1 MNNVVFGKKL
11 GMGEA
16 YIGHTRVAVTKIALM
31 PMTVSQLKTVEKDG
45 YASAQVAFDTPNKKS
60 NKALLGHLKPSKAVA
75 KRMKEVH
82 VEGLEIGAVISPA
95 DHISVGTI
103 VNIQGTS
110 KGKGFAGV
118 MKRWNFAGGPRT
130 HGQSDRGRAPG
141 SIGQGTT
148 PGRVH
153 KGKKMAGRMGSD
165 TKTVKNAVVVYFDP
179 SSNIAWVTG
188 PVPGTVSGIVRLT
201 TMGTKEIESVTYN
214 SATQVVAE
222 GVGVTLPAQAGLAVT
237 QDAVEE
243 AQAPAQSEPKADKE
257 TTQ

>member
-1 MNNVVFGKKL
+1 VVLERTVNQIADVRLGVSVRAQHPVAYTKAKKWL
-11 GMGEA
+11 
-16 YIGHTRVAVTKIALM
+16 VVW
-31 PMTVSQLKTVEKDG
+31 V
-45 YASAQVAFDTPNKKS
+45 
-60 NKALLGHLKPSKAVA
+60 
-75 KRMKEVH
+75 
-82 VEGLEIGAVISPA
+82 VI
-95 DHISVGTI
+95 
-103 VNIQGTS
+103 Q
-110 KGKGFAGV
+110 
-118 MKRWNFAGGPRT
+118 
-130 HGQSDRGRAPG
+130 
-141 SIGQGTT
+141 
-148 PGRVH
+148 
-153 KGKKMAGRMGSD
+153 
-165 TKTVKNAVVVYFDP
+165 KTVKNAVVVYFDP